1 MVKKSIITESRLI
14 EFYMDYVLKHG
25 KQPASVY
32 IFSKE
37 NNFDEA
43 LFYNFYANFN
53 AVEKSIFNEFFKN
66 TLQILTKSD
75 DYETYDSR
83 TKLLSFYYT
92 FFENLTANRS
102 YVVYALNKH
111 KNSLKNLSALQ
122 ELKKSFLA
130 FIDTLEIETF
140 KIEQEKIAKM
150 QEMGIKESYWIQLL
164 LTLKFWLDDSS
175 AGFEKTDI
183 FIEKSVNTSFDLMD
197 IKPLKSAIDFGK
209 FLLKEKMNFK
219 V

>member
-1 MVKKSIITESRLI
+1 MAKKRTITADSIINL
-14 EFYMDYVLKHG
+14 YMDYVLEHQ

-32 IFSKE
+32 LFAKA
-37 NNFDEA
+37 NNFDEQ
-43 LFYNFYANFN
+43 LFYMFYANFD
-53 AVEKSIFNEFFKN
+53 AVEKSIFNAFFNN
-66 TLQILTKSD
+66 TLNALEQST
-75 DYETYDSR
+75 DYENYDAR
-83 TKLLSFYYT
+83 AKLLSFYYT
-92 FFENLTANRS
+92 FFENLAANRS

-111 KNSLKNLSALQ
+111 KNSLKNLNELQ
-122 ELKKSFLA
+122 DLRKLFLA
-130 FIDTLEIETF
+130 FIDTLQIETF

-150 QEMGIKESYWIQLL
+150 QQMGLKESYWIQLL

-175 AGFEKTDI
+175 TAFEKTDI
-183 FIEKSVNTSFDLMD
+183 FIEKSVNTSFDLID